1 MMKPLLISVALVAA
15 VLFAMSLKEKT
26 DVAIESK
33 LRAMA
38 AESLVSVDEE
48 KLREM
53 AATYVQPQVVI
64 HVEEPIKGTPPSPD
78 RFVNKPVEGKPPV
91 PGVAVNDPVAGKPP
105 SPGVAVVAPIDVAPP
120 EPIIVG
126 PDSSQVAV
134 EKEPS
139 TYNEAYEKSVRT
151 KRPLMLFLTAEW
163 CPHCKR
169 MLKDVMVP
177 MRTAGK
183 LKDVVFYVLDLDVE
197 PDVGKKL
204 QEGGSIPRTIIFHR
218 GKRHVITGY
227 QPESMVV
234 ELIGKALK

>member
-15 VLFAMSLKEKT
+15 VLFAMSLKEKA
-26 DVAIESK
+26 DVSEAK

-38 AESLVSVDEE
+38 AESLVSMDEE

-64 HVEEPIKGTPPSPD
+64 HVEEPIEGTPPSPD
-78 RFVNKPVEGKPPV
+78 RFVNKPVDGKPPV
-91 PGVAVNDPVAGKPP
+91 PGVAV
-105 SPGVAVVAPIDVAPP
+105 VAPIDAAPP

-183 LKDVVFYVLDLDVE
+183 LKDVVFYVLDLDKE
-197 PDVGKKL
+197 PDVGKQL
-204 QEGGSIPRTIIFHR
+204 REGGSVPRTIIFHR

-227 QPESMVV
+227 QSESVV
-234 ELIGKALK
+234 AELIGKALK